1 MSNDQLLRD
10 TITLLQHEFWTP
22 IPRKSFTP
30 RLHISP
36 PVPGKIFVAAGMRR
50 TGKTTYLRHLAQNL
64 IAEGTQKESMLWVSF
79 EDDRLERITEQTIGE
94 LVKTFYALY
103 PENHSRTVHLFL
115 DEIQVVP
122 QWERTIRRLFDTK
135 DIRIFLTGSSSA
147 LLSREIGTALRGRS
161 LLSEVW
167 PYSFREYLL
176 ALNHKFDPRCPPGSK
191 PFDLQTEWLRR
202 FLFSGGFPEVL
213 SVDQTTRARTLQEY
227 RDVVIFRDI
236 VERYKV
242 TNLSLLRYLVK
253 STLFQPGRSFAVHKF
268 TNDCKSQ
275 GLAVSKNT
283 VHEYLHYLESCYLV
297 FPVSLYS
304 DSLRKQQVNPKKLYA
319 IDTGMASP
327 IVSSEGRDIGHLFE
341 NLVYLDL
348 RREGYEPFYYQT
360 RSGYEVDFLAF
371 HPSGKKRL
379 IQVCFDTSHKE
390 TLDRE
395 MRALREAE
403 EELQMR
409 GELIDGGRYFRGCP

>member
-1 MSNDQLLRD
+1 
-10 TITLLQHEFWTP
+10 
-22 IPRKSFTP
+22 
-30 RLHISP
+30 
-36 PVPGKIFVAAGMRR
+36 
-50 TGKTTYLRHLAQNL
+50 
-64 IAEGTQKESMLWVSF
+64 
-79 EDDRLERITEQTIGE
+79 
-94 LVKTFYALY
+94 
-103 PENHSRTVHLFL
+103 
-115 DEIQVVP
+115 
-122 QWERTIRRLFDTK
+122 
-135 DIRIFLTGSSSA
+135 
-147 LLSREIGTALRGRS
+147 
-161 LLSEVW
+161 
-167 PYSFREYLL
+167 
-176 ALNHKFDPRCPPGSK
+176 
-191 PFDLQTEWLRR
+191 
-202 FLFSGGFPEVL
+202 
-213 SVDQTTRARTLQEY
+213 
-227 RDVVIFRDI
+227 
-236 VERYKV
+236 
-242 TNLSLLRYLVK
+242 
-253 STLFQPGRSFAVHKF
+253 VHKF

-409 GELIDGGRYFRGCP
+409 GELIAGGRYFRGCP

>member
-1 MSNDQLLRD
+1 MPTTPQLRD

-22 IPRKSFTP
+22 IPRDAFTP
-30 RLHISP
+30 RLHIAP
-36 PVPGKIFVAAGMRR
+36 PISGKIFVASGMRR
-50 TGKTTYLRHLAQNL
+50 TGKTTYLRDLAQNL
-64 IAEGTQKESMLWVSF
+64 IAEGVPKESMLWVSF
-79 EDDRLERITEQTIGE
+79 EDDRLDRLTEKSIGE
-94 LVKTFYALY
+94 LVKTFYAMY
-103 PENHSRTVHLFL
+103 PENHSRTVYLFF

-122 QWERTIRRLFDTK
+122 QWERTIRRIFDTK
-135 DIRIFLTGSSSA
+135 DVRIFLTGSSSA
-147 LLSREIGTALRGRS
+147 LLSKEIGTALRGRS

-167 PYSFREYLL
+167 PYSFREYLH
-176 ALNHKFDPRCPPGSK
+176 ALTHEFDRDCPPGTK
-191 PFDLQTEWLRR
+191 PFDLQGEWLRQ
-202 FLFSGGFPEVL
+202 FLYSGGFPEVVR
-213 SVDQTTRARTLQEY
+213 VDQTTRARILQEY

-236 VERYKV
+236 VERYQV
-242 TNLSLLRYLVK
+242 SNLSLLRYLVK

-275 GLAVSKNT
+275 GFAVSKNT
-283 VHEYLHYLESCYLV
+283 VHDYLDHLESCYLV

-304 DSLRKQQVNPKKLYA
+304 ESLRRQQVNPKKLYA

-327 IVSSEGRDIGHLFE
+327 IVTSEGKDVGHLFE

-379 IQVCFDTSHKE
+379 IQVCFDISHRD
-390 TLDRE
+390 TLERE
-395 MRALREAE
+395 MRALNEAE

-409 GELIDGGRYFRGCP
+409 GELVDSNSYFRVCP